1 MTTKNT
7 EGLEHK
13 QHCSARFICAH
24 FSIHLSSLTIISA
37 KELIGFEETIKC
49 IFPVFSV
56 KPNSPKRPCLS
67 AMPVK
72 LGTAKPCWRIR
83 WFLHRNTK
91 TVHSLSSVRGYV
103 LHTPLEVKTHSPNEP
118 GVSEGSCTLLFLLF
132 PEKATWMGEGRNG
145 QVMSV
150 LLERSCTH
158 YQQHFFTHL
167 KT

>member
-13 QHCSARFICAH
+13 QHCSARFICTH
-24 FSIHLSSLTIISA
+24 FSTHLSSLTIISA

-72 LGTAKPCWRIR
+72 LGSAKPCWRIR

-91 TVHSLSSVRGYV
+91 TVHSLSCQRVCA
-103 LHTPLEVKTHSPNEP
+103 THSSGGQNRLSQWTRGEWRKLYPAFPAFSRKSYMDGGRQKWASDVCAVRKELY
-118 GVSEGSCTLLFLLF
+118 TLS
-132 PEKATWMGEGRNG
+132 AA
-145 QVMSV
+145 
-150 LLERSCTH
+150 
-158 YQQHFFTHL
+158 FFHAS
-167 KT
+167 